1 MFCEINFV
9 FLFLINFW
17 KMKSP
22 NLEKYFDSHIN
33 PNLDQELLKI
43 LRYINPEYIEAFQ
56 NFRLSVLWTL
66 AEEKES

>member
-1 MFCEINFV
+1 MK
-9 FLFLINFW
+9 LIYFFYSLKFF

-22 NLEKYFDSHIN
+22 NLEAYFDTHIN

-43 LRYINPEYIEAFQ
+43 LKYINPEYIEAFQ

-66 AEEKES
+66 AEEIDS